1 MNFQHEQMMA
11 VVIHLV
17 IDAKTAGIVLHTLSI
32 LSSDAHP
39 FHILARQGTEKF
51 CSFLKCIWVSIC
63 NISDFFTEILV
74 FHS

>member
-1 MNFQHEQMMA
+1 MNLHHEQMMA

-17 IDAKTAGIVLHTLSI
+17 INAKTTGIVLHAPPV
-32 LSSDAHP
+32 LSSAAHP

-51 CSFLKCIWVSIC
+51 CFFLKCIRVSTC
-63 NISDFFTEILV
+63 NISDFLTEILV

>member
-1 MNFQHEQMMA
+1 MNLQHEQMMA

-17 IDAKTAGIVLHTLSI
+17 IDAKTTGIVLHALPV
-32 LSSDAHP
+32 LSSAAHP
-39 FHILARQGTEKF
+39 FRILARQGTEKF
-51 CSFLKCIWVSIC
+51 CSFLKCIRVSIR

>member
-1 MNFQHEQMMA
+1 MMV

-17 IDAKTAGIVLHTLSI
+17 IDAKTTGIVLHAPPI
-32 LSSDAHP
+32 LSSAAHP
-39 FHILARQGTEKF
+39 FRILARQGTEKF
-51 CSFLKCIWVSIC
+51 CTFLECIRVSIC

>member
-1 MNFQHEQMMA
+1 

-17 IDAKTAGIVLHTLSI
+17 INAKTTGIVLHAPPV
-32 LSSDAHP
+32 LSSAAHP

-51 CSFLKCIWVSIC
+51 CSFLKCIRVSTC
-63 NISDFFTEILV
+63 NISNFFTEILV